1 VAFLKSREFSKEVS
15 KQKERE
21 KKMKNI
27 NVYHYEETGKWTAN
41 MDGKRIAEGQGIT
54 SQAKFER
61 EKIAEGYKV
70 KSRWIKY

>member
-1 VAFLKSREFSKEVS
+1 
-15 KQKERE
+15 
-21 KKMKNI
+21 MKNI

-41 MDGKRIAEGQGIT
+41 MDGKRITEGQGIT